1 MEDNKL
7 HIVVDLMD
15 KFMLEQNYK
24 LILENSDL
32 VRENT
37 EYQLEK
43 MTTIQR
49 DELNEELIEQLQ
61 NQLQFLERRVS
72 DLELENFEMKMDYN
86 LLVERNIKMA
96 RRINTMERLFH
107 SSDESTSSEEDT
119 RVVRRRLF

>member
-7 HIVVDLMD
+7 HIVADLMD
-15 KFMLEQNYK
+15 KFTLEQNYK

-96 RRINTMERLFH
+96 RKINTMERLFH

>member
-96 RRINTMERLFH
+96 RKINTMERLFH